1 MSTRAFRQLLAPVL
15 VALLAACSDKALSPT
30 EVMTGTATSN
40 PAVLAADFVDITQQ
54 FGWLPKIALTTVQKK
69 DTVVQTFTLD
79 PKAGGLV
86 TFGSGHRLVIYPWA
100 ICDPKS
106 SGYGPTTWLN
116 NCIQATTAIKFTI
129 RSFTTKAG
137 RPGTSVMP
145 NVRFA
150 PGSLVR
156 LYFHDAKLTTFGK
169 VHIPWCNSAGV
180 CVDEGKSDTWQQTY
194 YAPGNPGY
202 WVYRNLRHFSS
213 YIVAY

>member
-86 TFGSGHRLVIYPWA
+86 TFGSGLRVVI
-100 ICDPKS
+100 
-106 SGYGPTTWLN
+106 
-116 NCIQATTAIKFTI
+116 
-129 RSFTTKAG
+129 
-137 RPGTSVMP
+137 
-145 NVRFA
+145 
-150 PGSLVR
+150 
-156 LYFHDAKLTTFGK
+156 
-169 VHIPWCNSAGV
+169 
-180 CVDEGKSDTWQQTY
+180 
-194 YAPGNPGY
+194 
-202 WVYRNLRHFSS
+202 
-213 YIVAY
+213 